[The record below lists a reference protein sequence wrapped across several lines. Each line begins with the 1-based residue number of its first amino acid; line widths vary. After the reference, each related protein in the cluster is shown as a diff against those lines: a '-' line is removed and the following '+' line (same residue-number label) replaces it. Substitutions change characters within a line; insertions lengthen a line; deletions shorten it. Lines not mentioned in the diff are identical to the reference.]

1 MDKQDL
7 GRALLAACHLRGE
20 FQLRSGAISP
30 EYFDKYRFESDPK
43 LLQEIAMQLAALL
56 PKNVDALAGLELGGI
71 PIVTALCQVTGL
83 PALFVRKTAKNYGT
97 CQLVEGGTVE
107 GRRIVVVED
116 VITSGGQVLI
126 STLELKKLGAQIIG
140 VLCVIDRE
148 AGGKAA
154 LEAAGLELMALF
166 RMTDLKKD

>member
-1 MDKQDL
+1 
-7 GRALLAACHLRGE
+7 
-20 FQLRSGAISP
+20 
-30 EYFDKYRFESDPK
+30 
-43 LLQEIAMQLAALL
+43 
-56 PKNVDALAGLELGGI
+56 
-71 PIVTALCQVTGL
+71 
-83 PALFVRKTAKNYGT
+83 
-97 CQLVEGGTVE
+97 VE